1 MRDPFNLLAVCA
13 LLWISFALLALSQ
26 ERHRDSVLASATPLT
41 LRYWAQRTIAFIAI
55 AAALPLCMALEG
67 AAFGG
72 LLWSLLLSA
81 CAASVALTLTVCPRM
96 LRPLARLMTG

>member
-1 MRDPFNLLAVCA
+1 MRDPFNLLAVCT

-26 ERHRDSVLASATPLT
+26 ERHRDSVLASATPLA
-41 LRYWAQRTIAFIAI
+41 LRCRAQRMIAFIAI

-81 CAASVALTLTVCPRM
+81 CAASVALTLTVCPSM
-96 LRPLARLMTG
+96 LRPLARLMAG